1 MDLSGRRALVTG
13 AGRRVGQAIALG
25 LAHAGC
31 DLALH
36 YHGAREGVEATARDV
51 QAAGRRAAIVQADLE
66 DAESAR
72 ALGDRAAAALGGLD
86 VLVNSAGIM
95 VRQRVEDVTPES
107 WDATFNLNV
116 RAYFFVAQGAIRHL
130 RPTRG
135 RIVNLADVAAF
146 EPWPEYVPHNV
157 SKAGVVMLTQ
167 GLARAFAPDVTV
179 NAVAP
184 GAVLLPDSWDEA
196 TRAHFAKTTPL
207 GRLGSPDDVVHA
219 VRYLLEGGDY
229 VTGTTLVVDG
239 GRLIR

>member
-1 MDLSGRRALVTG
+1 MNLAGRRALVTG

-25 LAHAGC
+25 LARAGC

-51 QAAGRRAAIVQADLE
+51 RAAGRRAAVLQADLR
-66 DAESAR
+66 D
-72 ALGDRAAAALGGLD
+72 AAAAGGLADQAAALLGGLD
-86 VLVNSAGIM
+86 ILVNSAGIM
-95 VRQRVEDVTPES
+95 VRQRVEDVTPET
-107 WDATFNLNV
+107 WDATLDLNL

-130 RPTRG
+130 RPAGG

-184 GAVLLPDSWDEA
+184 GAVLLPDAWDA
-196 TRAHFAKTTPL
+196 STRAHFARTTPL
-207 GRLGSPDDVVHA
+207 ARLGSPDDVVQA

>member
-25 LAHAGC
+25 LARAGC

-36 YHGAREGVEATARDV
+36 YHGARDGVEATARDV
-51 QAAGRRAAIVQADLE
+51 RAAGRRAALLQADLR
-66 DAESAR
+66 D
-72 ALGDRAAAALGGLD
+72 AAAARGLADQAAALLGGLD

-107 WDATFNLNV
+107 WDATLDLNL

-130 RPTRG
+130 VAARG
-135 RIVNLADVAAF
+135 HIVNLADIAGF
-146 EPWPEYVPHNV
+146 EPWPEYVPHCV

-167 GLARAFAPDVTV
+167 GLARALAPDVTV

-184 GAVLLPDSWDEA
+184 GAVLLPEAWDES

-207 GRLGSPDDVVHA
+207 ARLGSPDDVVHA

>member
-1 MDLSGRRALVTG
+1 MDLAGRRALVTG

-25 LAHAGC
+25 LARAGC

-36 YHGAREGVEATARDV
+36 YHGARDGVEASARDV
-51 QAAGRRAAIVQADLE
+51 RAAGRRAALLQADLR
-66 DAESAR
+66 D
-72 ALGDRAAAALGGLD
+72 AAAARGLADQAAALLGGLD
-86 VLVNSAGIM
+86 ILVNSAGIM
-95 VRQRVEDVTPES
+95 VRQRVEDVTPET
-107 WDATFNLNV
+107 WDATLDLNL

-130 RPTRG
+130 RPARG

-146 EPWPEYVPHNV
+146 EPWPEYVPHGV

-167 GLARAFAPDVTV
+167 GLARALAPDVTV

-184 GAVLLPDSWDEA
+184 GAVLLPEAWDEP
-196 TRAHFAKTTPL
+196 TRAHFARTTPL
-207 GRLGSPDDVVHA
+207 ERLGSPDDVVQA

>member
-25 LAHAGC
+25 LARAGC

-36 YHGAREGVEATARDV
+36 YHGAREGAETTARDV
-51 QAAGRRAAIVQADLE
+51 RAAGRRAGLLQADLR
-66 DAESAR
+66 DAVAAR
-72 ALGDRAAAALGGLD
+72 GLADRAAALLGGLD
-86 VLVNSAGIM
+86 ILVNSAGIM
-95 VRQRVEDVTPES
+95 VQQQIEDVTPES
-107 WDATFNLNV
+107 WDATLDLNL

-130 RPTRG
+130 RSGRG

-146 EPWPEYVPHNV
+146 EPWPEYVPHCV

-167 GLARAFAPDVTV
+167 GLARALAPDVTV

-184 GAVLLPDSWDEA
+184 GAVLLPEAWDEA
-196 TRAHFAKTTPL
+196 TRARFAKTTPL
-207 GRLGSPDDVVHA
+207 GRLGSTDDVVHA

>member
-13 AGRRVGQAIALG
+13 AGRRVGRAIALG

-36 YHGAREGVEATARDV
+36 YHGAREGVEATARD
-51 QAAGRRAAIVQADLE
+51 ARATGRRAALLQADLR
-66 DAESAR
+66 DANAAR
-72 ALGDRAAAALGGLD
+72 GLADQAAVLLGGLD
-86 VLVNSAGIM
+86 IVVNSAAVM
-95 VRQRVEDVTPES
+95 VRQRIEDVTPES
-107 WDATFNLNV
+107 WDATLDLNL

-130 RPTRG
+130 RPVRG
-135 RIVNLADVAAF
+135 RIVNLADIAAF

-157 SKAGVVMLTQ
+157 SKAGVVALTQ
-167 GLARAFAPDVTV
+167 GLARALAPDVTV

-184 GAVLLPDSWDEA
+184 GAVLLPDAWDES
-196 TRAHFAKTTPL
+196 TRAHFAATTPL
-207 GRLGSPDDVVHA
+207 GRLGSPDDVVRA

-239 GRLIR
+239 GRLLR